1 MTKAID
7 YNSPQVMAEARRKL
21 AEMYASEDTAGRT
34 YIGRKLGY
42 GGKPEN
48 IRRSVRRLAQ
58 FTIKK
63 GEETSLNRFF
73 KPYTTKPDS
82 TVETLQQFLESEA
95 NPYLGIAPLYSITG
109 MAQIQARVM
118 FVIERYDEGYAYF
131 DTFPTW
137 INTPMFD
144 NMNVGMK
151 AFIERIYLLY
161 FDPEE
166 MVRLKMRGYPGLDG
180 IAFSAEGVEQILSLP
195 KYEGVPPPRE
205 PLDNYGIFLH
215 STKSVFEG
223 RRRLA
228 FAAPSVTGR
237 PFPSRPKGRRK
248 KIIQYINRSY
258 AARNLGGSE
267 A

>member
-1 MTKAID
+1 VIAD
-7 YNSPQVMAEARRKL
+7 ARRKL

-34 YIGRKLGY
+34 YIGRKLKY
-42 GGKPEN
+42 KGKPEN

-58 FTIKK
+58 FTIKE

-73 KPYTTKPDS
+73 RPYTTVQNYD
-82 TVETLQQFLESEA
+82 
-95 NPYLGIAPLYSITG
+95 PYLGVAPLYSITG

-118 FVIERYDEGYAYF
+118 FLIRREEQGFAYF

-144 NMNVGMK
+144 NMNIGMR
-151 AFIERIYLLY
+151 AFVERVYLLY

-166 MVRLKMRGYPGLDG
+166 MVRLKMRGYPGLEG
-180 IAFSAEGVEQILSLP
+180 IAFSGEGVEQLLSLDE
-195 KYEGVPPPRE
+195 YEGVSPPRE

-223 RRRLA
+223 SRRLP

-237 PFPSRPKGRRK
+237 PFPNRPKGRRK
-248 KIIQYINRSY
+248 EIIQYINRSY
-258 AARNLGGSE
+258 AARGLGGSE

>member
-1 MTKAID
+1 MSKAID

-42 GGKPEN
+42 GGKPQN

-63 GEETSLNRFF
+63 GEKTSLNRFF
-73 KPYTTKPDS
+73 RPYTT
-82 TVETLQQFLESEA
+82 VQNY

-118 FVIERYDEGYAYF
+118 FLIRRTDEGFAYF

-144 NMNVGMK
+144 NMNEGMK
-151 AFIERIYLLY
+151 AFIERVYLLY

-166 MVRLKMRGYPGLDG
+166 MVRLGMRGYPGLEG
-180 IAFSAEGVEQILSLP
+180 IAFSGEGVEQLLSLP
-195 KYEGVPPPRE
+195 EYEGVPPPRE
-205 PLDNYGIFLH
+205 PLDNYGIFLS
-215 STKSVFEG
+215 STKPVFEG
-223 RRRLA
+223 RRRLP

-248 KIIQYINRSY
+248 KIIQFINRSY
-258 AARNLGGSE
+258 AARDLGGTE